1 MTLIQA
7 AILGLFQGIAEFLPI
22 SSSGHLLIFKDIMG
36 LAEVPALFDVVLH
49 VATLGSIVVVFRKR
63 VGGVIA
69 SMARWIARKHGDG
82 DAENLSIVVPAIV
95 ATALTGALGLAIDR
109 IDFSGSPKV
118 AAGLLIVT
126 ALILI
131 AGSRLK
137 PGSTGFRGMTVRHG
151 VIVGLAQGVGVLPGI
166 SRSGISISAGLA
178 SGLERQTA
186 GEFSF
191 LLAIPAIL
199 GALVLKLDDL
209 PAMAGSVAA
218 LPLAVGSIVAFAAGV
233 GALLVLMPLVRKGKL
248 AWFAAYLIPAGLI
261 GLFIL

>member
-1 MTLIQA
+1 MTIIQA

-22 SSSGHLLIFKDIMG
+22 SSSGHLLIFKDLMG

-49 VATLGSIVVVFRKR
+49 VATLASIVVVFRR
-63 VGGVIA
+63 RIGGIIA
-69 SMARWIARKHGDG
+69 SMARWVARRHGEG
-82 DAENLSIVVPAIV
+82 DAENLAIVIPAIV
-95 ATALTGALGLAIDR
+95 ATALTGAVGLAIDR
-109 IDFSGSPKV
+109 IDFSGRPEV
-118 AAGLLIVT
+118 ASGLLLVT

-137 PGSTGFRGMTVRHG
+137 PGATTYRGMTVRHG
-151 VIVGLAQGVGVLPGI
+151 VIVGLAQGIGVLPGI

-178 SGLERQTA
+178 SGLERGTA

-199 GALVLKLDDL
+199 GALVLKLDEL
-209 PAMAGSVAA
+209 PAMAGSVAVPQ
-218 LPLAVGSIVAFAAGV
+218 LVVGSVVAFAAGV
-233 GALLVLMPLVRKGKL
+233 GALLALMPLVRKGKL

-261 GLFIL
+261 GLCIL